1 MIVSAVARCALAA
14 ETIYA
19 ILAPPASDANTNDSF
34 NPPEQLGDAASTRH
48 APMRTKHA
56 FPNPNA
62 RDTHLTALKF
72 ASNVA
77 VPAAESPMIASL
89 GEKLVAEEEDKNAE
103 LGDRVRCFELNSAGF
118 GRGRAT
124 EKRRRPQGKITV

>member
-19 ILAPPASDANTNDSF
+19 ILAPAASDASTKDSF
-34 NPPEQLGDAASTRH
+34 NPPEQLGDAESTKH
-48 APMRTKHA
+48 APMRTEHT

-77 VPAAESPMIASL
+77 VPAAESPMIGA
-89 GEKLVAEEEDKNAE
+89 KLVA
-103 LGDRVRCFELNSAGF
+103 DR
-118 GRGRAT
+118 RG
-124 EKRRRPQGKITV
+124 G